1 MIISIY
7 TLQKSTMQN
16 FLFTSDI
23 FKGSRYEPG
32 HPLDMD
38 RVWPSVELIQLMGW
52 VKQKQIIKNEPADLQ
67 ELTKFHDKDYVQA
80 LKNAERDQY
89 LSETLKIKYNI
100 GIGNNPIFK
109 EVFSRPAS
117 AAKASIQAV
126 EIIASQKANKILNIS
141 GGTHH
146 GRKSQA
152 YGFCFLNDCVL
163 AILKAI
169 ELGFSKI
176 LYVDI
181 DAHHCDGVQDVFAHN
196 DKVRVVSIHEQ
207 NRWPKTGTIQDCKIN
222 NILNFPV
229 PADFN
234 DSELDFLIKYGVIPF
249 GNHDKPDLLI
259 IQAGAD
265 MLDGDPQSRI
275 SLTNNAYWKAI
286 KDILSLCD
294 KSIIL
299 GGGGYNPYLTAKA
312 WAGNWALLN
321 NKMEWLDL
329 EMNLECQSLLKSLQW
344 KNSRV
349 RNGIPENWY
358 KKWRDPISET
368 QVSKEVS
375 GLLDKVLNIKKY
387 E

>member
-1 MIISIY
+1 
-7 TLQKSTMQN
+7 MQN

-181 DAHHCDGVQDVFAHN
+181 DAHHCDGVQDVFAYN

>member
-1 MIISIY
+1 
-7 TLQKSTMQN
+7 MQN

-126 EIIASQKANKILNIS
+126 EMIASQKANKILNIS

-234 DSELDFLIKYGVIPF
+234 DSELDFLIKYGVMPF

>member
-1 MIISIY
+1 
-7 TLQKSTMQN
+7 MQN

-126 EIIASQKANKILNIS
+126 EMIASQKANKILNIS

-207 NRWPKTGTIQDCKIN
+207 NRWPKTGTTQDCKIN

-368 QVSKEVS
+368 QVSKEIF
-375 GLLDKVLNIKKY
+375 GLFDKVLSIKKY

>member
-1 MIISIY
+1 
-7 TLQKSTMQN
+7 MQN

-23 FKGSRYEPG
+23 FKGSRYEKG

-38 RVWPSVELIQLMGW
+38 RVWPSIELIQLMGW
-52 VKQKQIIKNEPADLQ
+52 VKQKQIIKNKPAGIE
-67 ELTKFHDKDYVQA
+67 ELAKFHDINYVKA
-80 LKNAERDQY
+80 LIKAETDQS
-89 LSETLKIKYNI
+89 LSESLKIKFNI

-117 AAKASIQAV
+117 AVKASIEAV
-126 EIIASQKANKILNIS
+126 EMIATQKANKILNIS

-163 AILKAI
+163 GILKAI

-176 LYVDI
+176 LYIDL
-181 DAHHCDGVQDVFAHN
+181 DAHHCDGVQDVFVNN
-196 DKVRVVSIHEQ
+196 DKVTVISIHEE
-207 NRWPKTGTIQDCKIN
+207 NRWPKTGTIDDCKIN
-222 NILNFPV
+222 NIMNFPV
-229 PADFN
+229 PSGFN
-234 DSELDFLIKYGVIPF
+234 DSELDFLIKHGVIPF
-249 GNHDKPDLLI
+249 GKKNNPDLLI

-321 NKMEWLDL
+321 NKIEWLDQD
-329 EMNLECQSLLKSLQW
+329 MNSECQSLLRSLQW

-349 RNGIPENWY
+349 RNGIPENWF
-358 KKWRDPISET
+358 KRWRDPYLET
-368 QVSKEVS
+368 KVGDEVS
-375 GLLDKVLNIKKY
+375 FLLDNVLRIKRI
-387 E
+387 

>member
-1 MIISIY
+1 
-7 TLQKSTMQN
+7 MQN

-52 VKQKQIIKNEPADLQ
+52 VKQKQIIKNEPADFQ

-126 EIIASQKANKILNIS
+126 EMIASQKANKILNIS

>member
-1 MIISIY
+1 
-7 TLQKSTMQN
+7 MQN

-23 FKGSRYEPG
+23 FKGSRYEKG

-52 VKQKQIIKNEPADLQ
+52 VKQKQIIKNKPAGIE
-67 ELTKFHDKDYVQA
+67 ELAKFHDINYVKA
-80 LKNAERDQY
+80 LIKAETDQS
-89 LSETLKIKYNI
+89 LSESLKIKFNI

-117 AAKASIQAV
+117 AVKASIEAV
-126 EIIASQKANKILNIS
+126 EMIATQKANKILNIS

-163 AILKAI
+163 GILKAI

-176 LYVDI
+176 LYVDL
-181 DAHHCDGVQDVFAHN
+181 DAHHCDGVQDVFVNN
-196 DKVRVVSIHEQ
+196 DKVTVISIHEE
-207 NRWPKTGTIQDCKIN
+207 NRWPKTGTIDDCKIN
-222 NILNFPV
+222 NIMNFPV
-229 PADFN
+229 PSGFN
-234 DSELDFLIKYGVIPF
+234 DSELDFLIKHGVIPF
-249 GNHDKPDLLI
+249 GKKNNPDLLI

-321 NKMEWLDL
+321 NKIEWLDQD
-329 EMNLECQSLLKSLQW
+329 MNSECQDLLKSLQW

-349 RNGIPENWY
+349 RNGIPENWF
-358 KKWRDPISET
+358 KRWRDPYFET
-368 QVSKEVS
+368 KVGDEVS
-375 GLLDKVLNIKKY
+375 FLLDNILRIKRI
-387 E
+387 

>member
-1 MIISIY
+1 
-7 TLQKSTMQN
+7 MQN

-23 FKGSRYEPG
+23 FKGSRYEKG

-52 VKQKQIIKNEPADLQ
+52 VKQKQIIKNKPAGIE
-67 ELTKFHDKDYVQA
+67 ELAKFHDINYVKA
-80 LKNAERDQY
+80 LIKAETDQS
-89 LSETLKIKYNI
+89 LSESLKIKFNI

-117 AAKASIQAV
+117 AVKASIEAV
-126 EIIASQKANKILNIS
+126 EMIATQKANKILNIS

-163 AILKAI
+163 GILKAI

-176 LYVDI
+176 LYVDL
-181 DAHHCDGVQDVFAHN
+181 DAHHCDGVQDVFVNN
-196 DKVRVVSIHEQ
+196 DKVTVISIHEE
-207 NRWPKTGTIQDCKIN
+207 NRWPKTGTIDDCKIN
-222 NILNFPV
+222 NIMNFPV
-229 PADFN
+229 PSGFN
-234 DSELDFLIKYGVIPF
+234 DSELDFLIKHGVIPF
-249 GNHDKPDLLI
+249 GKKNNPDLLI

-321 NKMEWLDL
+321 NKIEWLDQD
-329 EMNLECQSLLKSLQW
+329 MNSECQDLLKSLQW

-349 RNGIPENWY
+349 RNGIPENWF
-358 KKWRDPISET
+358 KRWRDPYFET
-368 QVSKEVS
+368 KVGDEVS
-375 GLLDKVLNIKKY
+375 LLLDNVLRIKRI
-387 E
+387 

>member
-1 MIISIY
+1 
-7 TLQKSTMQN
+7 MQN

-23 FKGSRYEPG
+23 FKGSRYEKG

-52 VKQKQIIKNEPADLQ
+52 VKQKQIIKNKPAGIE
-67 ELTKFHDKDYVQA
+67 ELAKFHDINYVKA
-80 LKNAERDQY
+80 LIKAETDQS
-89 LSETLKIKYNI
+89 LSESLKIKFNI

-117 AAKASIQAV
+117 AVKASIEAV
-126 EIIASQKANKILNIS
+126 EMIATQKANKILNIS

-163 AILKAI
+163 GILKAI

-176 LYVDI
+176 LYVDL
-181 DAHHCDGVQDVFAHN
+181 DAHHCDGVQDVFVNN
-196 DKVRVVSIHEQ
+196 DKVTVISIHEE
-207 NRWPKTGTIQDCKIN
+207 NRWPKTGTIDDCKIN
-222 NILNFPV
+222 NIMNFPV
-229 PADFN
+229 PSGFN
-234 DSELDFLIKYGVIPF
+234 DSELDFLIKHGVIPF
-249 GNHDKPDLLI
+249 GKKINPDLLI

-321 NKMEWLDL
+321 NKIEWLDQD
-329 EMNLECQSLLKSLQW
+329 MNSECQDLLKSLQW

-349 RNGIPENWY
+349 RNGIPENWF
-358 KKWRDPISET
+358 KRWRDPYFET
-368 QVSKEVS
+368 KVGDEVS
-375 GLLDKVLNIKKY
+375 FLLDNVLRIKRI
-387 E
+387 

>member
-1 MIISIY
+1 
-7 TLQKSTMQN
+7 MQN

-126 EIIASQKANKILNIS
+126 EMIASQKANKILNIS